1 MSIWK
6 TGGSVAALSFRR
18 GLIIITLLK
27 CTVPYRTVPYGL
39 LVPWQD
45 FFVNKMYTRVYFSRE
60 VR

>member
-27 CTVPYRTVPYGL
+27 CTVPYGL